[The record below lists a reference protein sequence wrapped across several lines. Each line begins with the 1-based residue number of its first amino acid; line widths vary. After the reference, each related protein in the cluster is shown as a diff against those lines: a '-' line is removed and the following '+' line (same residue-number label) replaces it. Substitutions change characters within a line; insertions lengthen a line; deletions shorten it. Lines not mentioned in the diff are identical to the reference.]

1 MAETHAVTGAYGF
14 SGKYITKI
22 LLEKGIKVRNIT
34 NSPNRE
40 NPFGENVETYSYNF
54 DKPELLVKS
63 LEGVKVLYNTYWVRF
78 NHKGFKHSEAVDN
91 SIILF
96 DAAKKAGV
104 ERIVH
109 TSITNPSEDSS
120 YEYFSGKA
128 ILENELLKSGV
139 PHSILRPAVLFGKED
154 ILINNIIW
162 TIRNMPLVAIF
173 GDGNY
178 KFQPIFVE
186 DYAKLA
192 IEEGKMTGN
201 RTIDAIGPETFSY
214 NEFVS
219 QVCEILGKKRM
230 RIHVSKNLGVF
241 ASKIIG
247 KFVNDVVLTN
257 DELSSLMDGL
267 LSTESQ
273 PAGTTKLSEWIEK
286 NKETAGKTY
295 TSELARRIDRTK
307 AY

>member
-1 MAETHAVTGAYGF
+1 MELHAVTGAFGF
-14 SGKYITKI
+14 SGKYITAK
-22 LLEKGIKVRNIT
+22 LLESNINVRTLT
-34 NSPNRE
+34 NSVNRQ
-40 NPFGENVETYSYNF
+40 NPFGNKVEVVPFNF
-54 DKPELLVKS
+54 DKPNQLVES
-63 LEGVKVLYNTYWVRF
+63 LKGVRVLYNTYWVRF
-78 NHKGFKHSEAVDN
+78 NTKGFMHSEAVDN

-96 DAAKKAGV
+96 EAAKKAGV

-109 TSITNPSEDSS
+109 TSITNPSIDSE
-120 YEYFSGKA
+120 YEYFRGKA

-162 TIRNMPLVAIF
+162 TIRALPVVAIF
-173 GDGNY
+173 GDGKY

-201 RTIDAIGPETFSY
+201 RTINAIGPETFSY
-214 NEFVS
+214 NEIVKLI
-219 QVCEILGKKRM
+219 CKILGKKRILM
-230 RIHVSKNLGVF
+230 RVSKGFGVF
-241 ASKIIG
+241 ASKIVG
-247 KFVNDVVLTN
+247 KLVGDVVLTN
-257 DELSSLMDGL
+257 NELGSLMQGL
-267 LSTESQ
+267 LCTDSQ

-295 TSELARRIDRTK
+295 TSELARRTDRTK